1 MDNQDVFQ
9 PVATNAPPANIKAR
23 DDHPVKNLH
32 VREHQINMHCRLS
45 NLKSRLIHR
54 IQLRPTNSMPAFS
67 LELRQMLVSHSRT
80 LSAGQVVKVL

>member
-32 VREHQINMHCRLS
+32 VSVH
-45 NLKSRLIHR
+45 
-54 IQLRPTNSMPAFS
+54 
-67 LELRQMLVSHSRT
+67 
-80 LSAGQVVKVL
+80 